1 MTVSAIPER
10 RSSSI
15 SRLVRKD
22 SQFNHTLSSS
32 RRASTSKNGDVGKP
46 QHHRLLTSVDE
57 SHAVGAWVT
66 FHLLVD
72 LRHKLLRETLR
83 HWFRLALFDDLSR
96 RLRQVQPLE
105 KERQGVLEK
114 IDALEVAKKS
124 YVDKEQLLVDEAKQ
138 QMVRADTTEKTVE
151 ELRERL
157 EASEARES
165 KLRNNYLGLL
175 DETVRLNSL
184 TRELADV
191 KPVSEREIMEFFS
204 HIASETNAP
213 EHRRMPSGSADMK
226 KRTFTEDVD
235 IFTERRRRSHL
246 ASPGVHLV
254 PSSSF
259 LDSSLELVG
268 VGGLMEVKGEGAVAN
283 DDVSATKMKTEE
295 GETKED
301 AEEGKEVVV
310 GEEKEEEK
318 EEEEEENDVE
328 KKEKVKKEQV
338 KKDKLPKR
346 HTSTPQKANPT
357 RVVKSGPVRPSHS
370 STTGVKTSV
379 KVNEADEKLWEKINE
394 PRSETGNTVAVA
406 VRVRPFNQREK
417 DMGAELC
424 VQMSDKSIALVEP
437 TSKGEGPCT
446 AIRSLFDYL

>member
-1 MTVSAIPER
+1 
-10 RSSSI
+10 
-15 SRLVRKD
+15 
-22 SQFNHTLSSS
+22 
-32 RRASTSKNGDVGKP
+32 
-46 QHHRLLTSVDE
+46 
-57 SHAVGAWVT
+57 
-66 FHLLVD
+66 
-72 LRHKLLRETLR
+72 
-83 HWFRLALFDDLSR
+83 
-96 RLRQVQPLE
+96 
-105 KERQGVLEK
+105 
-114 IDALEVAKKS
+114 
-124 YVDKEQLLVDEAKQ
+124 
-138 QMVRADTTEKTVE
+138 
-151 ELRERL
+151 
-157 EASEARES
+157 
-165 KLRNNYLGLL
+165 
-175 DETVRLNSL
+175 
-184 TRELADV
+184 
-191 KPVSEREIMEFFS
+191 
-204 HIASETNAP
+204 
-213 EHRRMPSGSADMK
+213 
-226 KRTFTEDVD
+226 
-235 IFTERRRRSHL
+235 
-246 ASPGVHLV
+246 
-254 PSSSF
+254 
-259 LDSSLELVG
+259 
-268 VGGLMEVKGEGAVAN
+268 MEVKGEGAVAN

-346 HTSTPQKANPT
+346 HTSTPQKANTT